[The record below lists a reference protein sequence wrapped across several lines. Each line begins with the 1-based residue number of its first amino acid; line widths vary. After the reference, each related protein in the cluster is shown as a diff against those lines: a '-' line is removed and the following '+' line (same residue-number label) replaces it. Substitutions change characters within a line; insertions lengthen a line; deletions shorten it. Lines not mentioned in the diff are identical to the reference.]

1 MDYILMNLET
11 VADGF
16 LLTLG
21 LHVANILIAIVET
34 LIVCLLVL
42 AFYLVFNV
50 AIRLIAWRHNRMA
63 AIKRYFKTAF
73 LVIWYMMRGKTAHYE
88 I

>member
-21 LHVANILIAIVET
+21 LHAANILIAIVET

-42 AFYLVFNV
+42 AFYLVLNV
-50 AIRLIAWRHNRMA
+50 AIRLIAWRDNRRVTKQERMEKE
-63 AIKRYFKTAF
+63 KRND
-73 LVIWYMMRGKTAHYE
+73 
-88 I
+88 

>member
-11 VADGF
+11 VEDGF

-21 LHVANILIAIVET
+21 LHAANILIAIVET

-42 AFYLVFNV
+42 AFYLVLDV
-50 AIRLIAWRHNRMA
+50 VIRLIAWRHNRCA
-63 AIKRYFKTAF
+63 AKQERMKEENED
-73 LVIWYMMRGKTAHYE
+73 G
-88 I
+88 

>member
-21 LHVANILIAIVET
+21 LHVANILVAIVET
-34 LIVCLLVL
+34 LIGCLLAL
-42 AFYLVFNV
+42 TFYLVLNV
-50 AIRLIAWRHNRMA
+50 VIRLVAWRHNRRVAKQERME
-63 AIKRYFKTAF
+63 KGEEK
-73 LVIWYMMRGKTAHYE
+73 
-88 I
+88 

>member
-21 LHVANILIAIVET
+21 LHAANILIAIVET

-42 AFYLVFNV
+42 AFYLVLNV
-50 AIRLIAWRHNRMA
+50 AIRLIAWRDNRRVVKQERMEKE
-63 AIKRYFKTAF
+63 KRND
-73 LVIWYMMRGKTAHYE
+73 
-88 I
+88 

>member
-21 LHVANILIAIVET
+21 LHAANILIAIVET

-42 AFYLVFNV
+42 AFYLVLNV
-50 AIRLIAWRHNRMA
+50 AIRLIAWRDNRRVVKQERMERE
-63 AIKRYFKTAF
+63 KRND
-73 LVIWYMMRGKTAHYE
+73 
-88 I
+88 

>member
-21 LHVANILIAIVET
+21 LHAANILIAIVEM

-42 AFYLVFNV
+42 AFYLVLNV
-50 AIRLIAWRHNRMA
+50 AIRLIAWRHDRRAAKQKRME
-63 AIKRYFKTAF
+63 KEK
-73 LVIWYMMRGKTAHYE
+73 
-88 I
+88 

>member
-21 LHVANILIAIVET
+21 LHAANILIAIVET

-42 AFYLVFNV
+42 AFYLVLNV
-50 AIRLIAWRHNRMA
+50 AIRLIAWRDNRRVAKQERMEKE
-63 AIKRYFKTAF
+63 KRND
-73 LVIWYMMRGKTAHYE
+73 
-88 I
+88 

>member
-21 LHVANILIAIVET
+21 FHVANILVAIVET

-42 AFYLVFNV
+42 AFYLVLDV
-50 AIRLIAWRHNRMA
+50 VIRLAAWRHNRRVTKQERME
-63 AIKRYFKTAF
+63 KGEEK
-73 LVIWYMMRGKTAHYE
+73 
-88 I
+88 

>member
-21 LHVANILIAIVET
+21 LHVANILVAIVET

-42 AFYLVFNV
+42 AFYLVLNV
-50 AIRLIAWRHNRMA
+50 AIRLIAWRDNRRVTKQERMEKE
-63 AIKRYFKTAF
+63 KRND
-73 LVIWYMMRGKTAHYE
+73 
-88 I
+88 

>member
-16 LLTLG
+16 LLMLG
-21 LHVANILIAIVET
+21 LHAANILIAIVET

-42 AFYLVFNV
+42 AFYLVLDV
-50 AIRLIAWRHNRMA
+50 VIRLVAWRDNRRVAKQERM
-63 AIKRYFKTAF
+63 
-73 LVIWYMMRGKTAHYE
+73 GKGE
-88 I
+88 EK

>member
-21 LHVANILIAIVET
+21 LHAANILIAIVET

-42 AFYLVFNV
+42 AFYLVLNV
-50 AIRLIAWRHNRMA
+50 AIRLIAWRDNRRVVKQERMGKE
-63 AIKRYFKTAF
+63 KRND
-73 LVIWYMMRGKTAHYE
+73 
-88 I
+88 

>member
-16 LLTLG
+16 LLTFG
-21 LHVANILIAIVET
+21 LHAANILIAIVET

-50 AIRLIAWRHNRMA
+50 AIRLIAWRHNRRVAKQERM
-63 AIKRYFKTAF
+63 KEENENGLEERF
-73 LVIWYMMRGKTAHYE
+73 
-88 I
+88 

>member
-21 LHVANILIAIVET
+21 LHAANILIAIVET

-42 AFYLVFNV
+42 AFYLVLNV
-50 AIRLIAWRHNRMA
+50 AIRLIAWRDNRRVVKQERKEKE
-63 AIKRYFKTAF
+63 KRND
-73 LVIWYMMRGKTAHYE
+73 
-88 I
+88 

>member
-11 VADGF
+11 VEDGF

-21 LHVANILIAIVET
+21 LHAANILVAIVET

-42 AFYLVFNV
+42 AFYLVLNV
-50 AIRLIAWRHNRMA
+50 VIRLVA
-63 AIKRYFKTAF
+63 
-73 LVIWYMMRGKTAHYE
+73 
-88 I
+88 